1 MCASE
6 FHNDFSLEISAR
18 PLSLD
23 RVTSSAAA
31 NNGHPGYEIMGK
43 AKRKISLFVRL
54 CVCVCLR
61 AGRWAECEKKSRLRI
76 SRARLQKR
84 LLPLSACKLCD

>member
-43 AKRKISLFVRL
+43 AKRKISLFMRL
-54 CVCVCLR
+54 CVCVFARR
-61 AGRWAECEKKSRLRI
+61 AMGGVRKKSRLRI